1 MRMMKLSLV
10 TNNLNGVPFNEYYQ
24 ENINYKGLVF
34 IQHGYQSNKS
44 YGTDY
49 LALTLARDGFFVVSI
64 DSYKHGERIEEPY
77 LSKNEKGMLIEAP
90 IVIRHTAIDIIK
102 LHKIRYKDRFP
113 KFDLIGISM
122 GAMIAYYVSTKTD
135 KIRKLVPVIG
145 TMDYM
150 YQAKYNLTAAGL
162 NVDDFLNQ
170 ETRHY
175 LEKMSPVNHVNKMKY
190 DELLILTNTLDK
202 VVPMQATAAFY
213 NENRNDKMSL
223 QTYEDGHEV
232 NRKMQ
237 LDIFAFIDNN
247 EQI

>member
-64 DSYKHGERIEEPY
+64 DAYKHGERIEEPY

-145 TMDYM
+145 TMDYI
-150 YQAKYNLTAAGL
+150 YQAKYNLTAAGFNHEDVL
-162 NVDDFLNQ
+162 DDD
-170 ETRHY
+170 TIKY
-175 LEKMSPVNHVNKMKY
+175 LEKMSPINHVDKMKY
-190 DELLILTNTLDK
+190 EKLLILNGTIDK
-202 VVPMQATAAFY
+202 VVPIEPTIRFIDDFDINNY
-213 NENRNDKMSL
+213 EFK
-223 QTYEDGHEV
+223 TYESGHDV
-232 NRKMQ
+232 HRKMQ
-237 LDIFAFIDNN
+237 LDIFKFMNK
-247 EQI
+247 

>member
-1 MRMMKLSLV
+1 MRMMKLSLNSESIN
-10 TNNLNGVPFNEYYQ
+10 TVPLNEYYQ
-24 ENINYKGLVF
+24 EGIDHKGLVF
-34 IQHGYQSNKS
+34 IQHGYQSNKE
-44 YGTDY
+44 YGADF
-49 LALTLARDGFFVVSI
+49 LALTLARMGYFVVSI
-64 DSYKHGERIEEPY
+64 DAYKHGERIEEPY
-77 LSKNEKGMLIEAP
+77 RSKNIAGMLKESP

-102 LHKIRYKDRFP
+102 LHRLKYKNRFP

-122 GAMIAYYVSTKTD
+122 GAMIAYYAATKTD

-145 TMDYM
+145 TPDFMW
-150 YQAKYNLTAAGL
+150 QANYNLTAAGL

-175 LEKMSPVNHVNKMKY
+175 LEKMSPVNHINKMKY

-202 VVPMQATAAFY
+202 VVPMQATVAFY
-213 NENRNDKMSL
+213 NENRNDKMNL